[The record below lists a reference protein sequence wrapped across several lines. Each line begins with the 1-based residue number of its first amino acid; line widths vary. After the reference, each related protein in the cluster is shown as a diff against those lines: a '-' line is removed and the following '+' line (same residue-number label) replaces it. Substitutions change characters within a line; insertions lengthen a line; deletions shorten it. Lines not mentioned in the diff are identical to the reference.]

1 MHDTLGEAEK
11 FLIVYLTIVNT
22 EFNSTAMEV
31 GGNYWQ
37 NMEESFDSGL
47 REILE
52 LGDGTLSETKLLG
65 RFNRFI
71 R

>member
-1 MHDTLGEAEK
+1 
-11 FLIVYLTIVNT
+11 
-22 EFNSTAMEV
+22 MEV
-31 GGNYWQ
+31 GGDYWQ
-37 NMEESFDSGL
+37 NMEESFDSSL